1 MFTHLIESGSH
12 KRDMARRGRFFL
24 GTLALYGLLLV
35 VAGVASVYA
44 YDSHLG
50 TQNLERYMLVAIP
63 LAPHEPQRPGEQR
76 RAAGGGGD
84 GREIFRRAD
93 RIAPL
98 FENYQP
104 PSTIST
110 ERNRKAELPRHN
122 ETYASSNID
131 VDPVGGGGGLNLP
144 DVGGGG
150 GRYPGHGDRD
160 AVVVPIAPAED
171 PLPPPRPTP
180 APVKTRQQIRLSSHV
195 ISSKILSKPAPLYP
209 SLARQARIQGAVTVE
224 ILVDEQGRVV
234 SAQATNGPP
243 LLRAA
248 AQQSAYQARFSPT
261 TISGQPVKVSGVITY
276 NFILQ

>member
-50 TQNLERYMLVAIP
+50 AQNLERYMLVAIP
-63 LAPHEPQRPGEQR
+63 LAPREAERPDEPR
-76 RAAGGGGD
+76 RAAGGGD
-84 GREIFRRAD
+84 GREMIQRAD

-98 FENYQP
+98 LENYQP

-110 ERNRKAELPRHN
+110 ERNRKAELPRNN
-122 ETYASSNID
+122 EPYISSRVD
-131 VDPVGGGGGLNLP
+131 VNPGGGGGLKLP
-144 DVGGGG
+144 
-150 GRYPGHGDRD
+150 GDGDGSPTRANRE
-160 AVVVPIAPAED
+160 AVVVPVAPEED

-180 APVKTRQQIRLSSHV
+180 APVKPRQQIRLSSNV
-195 ISSKILSKPAPLYP
+195 ISSKILSKPAPPYP
-209 SLARQARIQGAVTVE
+209 PLARQARVEGAVTVE

-234 SAQATNGPP
+234 AAQATNGHP
-243 LLRAA
+243 LLRVA